1 MTEIRFRDIDPDT
14 GDTSQDKRI
23 CLIEDDRMVDWVM
36 YGLSLASAEESDPNR
51 EIYKQEFYA
60 K

>member
-1 MTEIRFRDIDPDT
+1 MTEIRFRDIDPDS
-14 GDTSQDKRI
+14 GNISQDKRI

-36 YGLSLASAEESDPNR
+36 YGLSLVSAEEDDPNR

>member
-14 GDTSQDKRI
+14 GDISQDMRI
-23 CLIEDDRMVDWVM
+23 CLIEDDRMVDWILA
-36 YGLSLASAEESDPNR
+36 GLDMVAAEEGDPNR
-51 EIYKQEFYA
+51 EIYTQEVYE